1 MKDTYRHKGLRK
13 KLITSLKKRGIKN
26 EQILEAMS
34 SIPRHFFLEKAF
46 EEWAYQDKAFPI
58 DCGQTISQPYTV
70 AFQTMLLE
78 LKKREK
84 VMEIGT
90 GSGYQASVLAAL
102 GARVYSI
109 ERQQPLFER
118 AKKLLPLIG
127 FPSIRLFFRDGYKG
141 LAEFAPFD
149 KILVT
154 AGATKVPELIK
165 KQLKIGGIMVIP
177 VGPDK
182 VQEMLK
188 ITRISERKFETVSHG
203 DFKFVPFAEGTKSGK

>member
-13 KLITSLKKRGIKN
+13 KLIDSLRVRGVKN
-26 EQILEAMS
+26 EQILEVMNT
-34 SIPRHFFLEKAF
+34 IPRHFFLEKAF

-58 DCGQTISQPYTV
+58 DCDQTISQPYTV

-78 LKKREK
+78 VKQREK

-90 GSGYQASVLAAL
+90 GSGYQSSVLAAL

-109 ERQQPLFER
+109 ERQEPLYKK
-118 AKKLLPLIG
+118 AKKFLPLIG
-127 FPSIRLFFRDGYKG
+127 FPNIRLFFRDGYKG

-154 AGATKVPELIK
+154 AGATKVPELLK
-165 KQLKIGGIMVIP
+165 QQLKIGGIMVIP

-188 ITRISERKFETVSHG
+188 ITRISEIKFKTVSYG
-203 DFKFVPFAEGTKSGK
+203 DFKFVPFAEGVEKK

>member
-1 MKDTYRHKGLRK
+1 LIDSLRV
-13 KLITSLKKRGIKN
+13 RGVKN
-26 EQILEAMS
+26 EEILEVMNT
-34 SIPRHFFLEKAF
+34 IPRHFFLEKAF

-58 DCGQTISQPYTV
+58 DCDQTISQPYTV

-78 LKKREK
+78 VKKREK

-102 GARVYSI
+102 GARLYSI
-109 ERQQPLFER
+109 ERQEPLFKK

-127 FPSIRLFFRDGYKG
+127 FPNIRLFFRDGYKG

-154 AGATKVPELIK
+154 AGATKVPKTLKE
-165 KQLKIGGIMVIP
+165 QLKVGGIMVIP

-188 ITRISERKFETVSHG
+188 ITRISETKFKTVSYG
-203 DFKFVPFAEGTKSGK
+203 NFKFVPFAEGVEKDGRRKSEDRSFPQS

>member
-13 KLITSLKKRGIKN
+13 KLIDSLRLRGVKN
-26 EQILEAMS
+26 EQILEVMNA
-34 SIPRHFFLEKAF
+34 IPRHFFLEKAF

-58 DCGQTISQPYTV
+58 DCDQTISQPYTV

-78 LKKREK
+78 VKQREK
-84 VMEIGT
+84 IMEIGT
-90 GSGYQASVLAAL
+90 GSGYQSSVLAAL

-109 ERQQPLFER
+109 ERQEFLYKK
-118 AKKLLPLIG
+118 AKKFLPLIG
-127 FPSIRLFFRDGYKG
+127 YPSIRLFFRDGYKG

-154 AGATKVPELIK
+154 AGATKVPELLK
-165 KQLKIGGIMVIP
+165 QQLKIGGIMVIP

-188 ITRISERKFETVSHG
+188 ITRISETTFKTVSYG
-203 DFKFVPFAEGTKSGK
+203 DFKFVPFAEGLNR

>member
-13 KLITSLKKRGIKN
+13 KLIDSLKVRGVKN
-26 EQILEAMS
+26 EEILEVMNT
-34 SIPRHFFLEKAF
+34 IPRHFFLEKAF

-58 DCGQTISQPYTV
+58 DCNQTISQPYTV

-78 LKKREK
+78 VKQREK
-84 VMEIGT
+84 IMEIGT

-109 ERQQPLFER
+109 ERQEPLYKK
-118 AKKLLPLIG
+118 AKKFLPLIG
-127 FPSIRLFFRDGYKG
+127 FPNIRLFFRDGYKG

-154 AGATKVPELIK
+154 AGATKVPELLK
-165 KQLKIGGIMVIP
+165 QQLKIGGIMVIP

-188 ITRISERKFETVSHG
+188 ITRISETKFKTVSYG
-203 DFKFVPFAEGTKSGK
+203 DFKFVPFAEGVNR